1 MLNDRRTSETDG
13 RLADYT
19 SNGKKTVAVVAEVAI
34 EISCREVA
42 LRSQALWGW
51 GIRQLTENRLE
62 LSTKKEGAQSRV

>member
-1 MLNDRRTSETDG
+1 MLNNRRTSETDG

-34 EISCREVA
+34 KISRQEVA

-51 GIRQLTENRLE
+51 ALGN
-62 LSTKKEGAQSRV
+62 